1 MTPLDLAVGEFG
13 LSDKIQPYEHIQ
25 GRLHA
30 LRKAYA
36 VHPEIAREVISYA
49 WPHAQNRPWTHEEIH
64 ERLGLQPQQVTSEK
78 LSEQPTEETTQRQ
91 GLFTSMAKPA
101 IGAAAVLA
109 LSGGL
114 YGGLSRGWQG
124 YNFYRKYPP
133 DGPGSAVISSMWPD
147 ILDEVKR
154 GVRLGVIDGAGT
166 GGALGAAYGAG
177 KHKSGN
183 TTGVEEKI
191 AAIYL
196 KSAAAQFVQQYF
208 PAFGAAFDAFEATRA
223 QQEAM
228 DADRQRA
235 SYPAMHFTQ
244 PLMASYASG
253 EAPPTHH
260 RHRHHSG

>member
-64 ERLGLQPQQVTSEK
+64 DRLGIQPQG
-78 LSEQPTEETTQRQ
+78 PTEKQA
-91 GLFTSMAKPA
+91 FDPF
-101 IGAAAVLA
+101 IGVKALWTHRGSLTPSALKRNSEAQAAYKRKKAREESEFLEKAAA
-109 LSGGL
+109 
-114 YGGLSRGWQG
+114 
-124 YNFYRKYPP
+124 P
-133 DGPGSAVISSMWPD
+133 
-147 ILDEVKR
+147 
-154 GVRLGVIDGAGT
+154 
-166 GGALGAAYGAG
+166 
-177 KHKSGN
+177 
-183 TTGVEEKI
+183 
-191 AAIYL
+191 YL
-196 KSAAAQFVQQYF
+196 KAAAAQFVQQYF

-228 DADRQRA
+228 DADRQRVA
-235 SYPAMHFTQ
+235 YPAMHFTQ
-244 PLMASYASG
+244 PQMASYASG
-253 EAPPTHH
+253 EAPAPHH

>member
-49 WPHAQNRPWTHEEIH
+49 WPHAQNRPWTHEELH
-64 ERLGLQPQQVTSEK
+64 ERLGLQPQASTEK
-78 LSEQPTEETTQRQ
+78 LSEQPTEEPVQQ

-109 LSGGL
+109 LSNGL
-114 YGGLSRGWQG
+114 YSGLSRGWQAH
-124 YNFYRKYPP
+124 NFYRKYPS
-133 DGPGSAVISSMWPD
+133 GWTHSSTPASLWPD

-154 GVRLGVIDGAGT
+154 GVRYGALDGAVT

-183 TTGVEEKI
+183 PTGVEEKI
-191 AAIYL
+191 ASVFL

-223 QQEAM
+223 QQEAL
-228 DADRQRA
+228 DADRQRVA
-235 SYPAMHFTQ
+235 YPAMHFTQ

-253 EAPPTHH
+253 EAPAPHH